1 MEHKKGFK
9 IKRRIIMK
17 KVLSLLMIFALVL
30 TAFVGCGEKVGL
42 EAQEEMTSQEV
53 FDKVQEVSA
62 DMTNTSFF
70 ADFDLEMTGL
80 EEMGL
85 AGPMGLT
92 LSGDIKDAENMMINM
107 EVEAQG
113 MTIAGDIYMAEK
125 KMLIHVPMLQ
135 GIMGYAYVSADMDTI
150 AEQAGTPVTQPD
162 PEKIN
167 AIMKRFEET
176 TEYSIYDMYQLN
188 EEKSV
193 EEIVVNEETIEAT
206 KLTANI
212 DLLGSKDMIIALVQF
227 MMTDEEA
234 KEVFFA
240 GMTDEDMA
248 MVQAQ
253 LEDEAAMA
261 ELDAA
266 LEMITVNEFSTVMYI
281 NADYQ
286 TIKTELVM
294 DFLVTDPEAGMD
306 MNVKL
311 TGFMDYFNIG
321 GVESI
326 TIPEVDP
333 SQVMDLNDMM

>member
-1 MEHKKGFK
+1 
-9 IKRRIIMK
+9 MK

-30 TAFVGCGEKVGL
+30 TAFVGCGEKVGI
-42 EAQEEMTSQEV
+42 EAQKEMTAQEV
-53 FDKVQEVSA
+53 FDKAQEASTS
-62 DMTNTSFF
+62 MTNTSFL

-92 LSGDIKDAENMMINM
+92 MSGDIKDPENMMINM

-113 MTIAGDIYMAEK
+113 MTFAGEIYMADK

-135 GIMGYAYVSADMDTI
+135 GIMGYAYLSADMATL
-150 AEQAGTPVTQPD
+150 AEQAGTPMTQPD
-162 PEKIN
+162 PEKIR
-167 AIMKRFEET
+167 AIMARFEET
-176 TEYSIYDMYQLN
+176 TEYSIYDMYKLS

-193 EEIVVNEETIEAT
+193 EEVVVNEETVEAT
-206 KLTANI
+206 KLTADV
-212 DLLGSKDMIIALVQF
+212 DLLGSKDMIIALVEF

-240 GMTDEDMA
+240 GMTDEDLA

-253 LEDEAAMA
+253 FQDEAAMA
-261 ELDAA
+261 ELDTA
-266 LEMITVNEFSTVMYI
+266 LEMITINEFSTVMYI
-281 NADYQ
+281 NSDYQ
-286 TIKTELVM
+286 TVKTEMVM
-294 DFLVTDPEAGMD
+294 DFVVSDSEAGMD

-311 TGFMDYFNIG
+311 TGYMDYFNIG

-326 TIPEVDP
+326 TMPEVDP
-333 SQVMDLNDMM
+333 SQVMDLSDMM